1 MALTGL
7 SPTRRTP
14 GIVREFVFG
23 AGISSG
29 VSSDRPVLIFGNKTS
44 AGSEATNTIGAPIAS
59 DEDCV
64 LRFGRKSEAR
74 LLYRYFV
81 SIDPNARIYIIAP
94 PEAGG
99 ATAATIDITFA
110 GGTATTA
117 TTGVVTILGQDVTFP
132 IASGNTVTDVAASCV
147 AAINAFDDGSLPLT
161 ATNVAGVVTLTT
173 ANLGPRQDYVLAR
186 VRASIQAPTSL
197 VTTTVSVGSVISG
210 TNEDD
215 FSVAIATAALGEYTY
230 QISPKFSTSTP
241 TTTDN
246 GVGEHIAMIREQA
259 LPVNGKSQMVTFG
272 LVGTQAQ
279 SSSVATDV
287 DANSVY
293 AFFFASKNSDW
304 TPGMIAAHCSGVMRS
319 QQMVDPAA
327 NLAGYANTT
336 TTKFLCPVPYSKS
349 DWWTP
354 TEIEQLLKDGVCP
367 IGARATGQAYIVRHI
382 TSRSLNDQGTKDY
395 RASEGHI
402 TSVMFAIWD
411 VLSTRYGEQKQGK
424 VSDDPIPGAKPVPGV
439 DTPNTLAALIRNIF
453 VDASGP
459 APFGVYASPLLD
471 PSPAVL
477 QSSLDSILVTRR
489 PGGLAATFNMYAVQH
504 NLFSEFTLRE
514 ASPAY

>member
-23 AGISSG
+23 AGISPG
-29 VSSDRPVLIFGNKTS
+29 VSSDRPVLIFGNKTA

-74 LLYRYFV
+74 LLYRQFV
-81 SIDPNARIYIIAP
+81 AINPDARVYIIAP
-94 PEAGG
+94 PENVSG
-99 ATAATIDITFA
+99 TAATIDITFA
-110 GGTATTA
+110 TTSTAA

-132 IASGNTVTDVAASCV
+132 ITNGQTVGDIAIACRD
-147 AAINAFDDGSLPLT
+147 AINAFDDGSLPLT
-161 ATNVAGVVTLTT
+161 ASAALGVVTLTT
-173 ANLGPRQDYVLAR
+173 ANLGVRQDYVLAR
-186 VRASIQAPTSL
+186 VRAYIVAPTS
-197 VTTTVSVGSVISG
+197 VVATTVTVGSLVNG

-215 FSVAIATAALGEYTY
+215 FSTAITTAALAEYTY
-230 QISPKFSTSTP
+230 QISPKFSTSAP
-241 TTTDN
+241 TATDN
-246 GVGEHIAMIREQA
+246 GVGEHITMIRDQA
-259 LPVNGKSQMVTFG
+259 LPINGKSQMVVFG

-279 SSSVATDV
+279 SSTVATDS

-304 TPGMIAAHCSGVMRS
+304 TPGMIAAHLCGVMRS
-319 QQMVDPAA
+319 QQMADPAA
-327 NLAGYANTT
+327 NLAGYTDT
-336 TTKFLCPVPYSKS
+336 STTKFLCPVPYSKS

-367 IGARATGQAYIVRHI
+367 IGARATGQAYLVRHI

-402 TSVMFAIWD
+402 TSVMFTIWD
-411 VLSTRYGEQKQGK
+411 VIGTRYREQKQGK
-424 VSDDPIPGAKPVPGV
+424 VADDPLPGAKPVPGV
-439 DTPNTLAALIRNIF
+439 DTPQTLGALIRNVF

-459 APFGVYASPLLD
+459 APFGLYGSPILD

-477 QSSLDSILVTRR
+477 ASSLESIFVTRR
-489 PGGLAATFNMYAVQH
+489 PGGLSATFNLYAVQH